1 MYRIVKTK
9 EMILMYNCGQY
20 NYDIEICAQD
30 LILPTFELQ
39 SVGGLDEDLPLFKSQ
54 SDHLKLDK
62 LYAFLSTP
70 RFIRCLTDISR
81 KLSLI

>member
-20 NYDIEICAQD
+20 NYDIEICAMD
-30 LILPTFELQ
+30 LLLPTFELQ
-39 SVGGLDEDLPLFKSQ
+39 SVCGIDEDQPLFKTHSDQ
-54 SDHLKLDK
+54 SKLDK

-81 KLSLI
+81 KLSLT

>member
-20 NYDIEICAQD
+20 NYDIEISAMD

-39 SVGGLDEDLPLFKSQ
+39 SLGAIDEDQPLFKTSTE
-54 SDHLKLDK
+54 LAKLDK

-81 KLSLI
+81 KLSLK